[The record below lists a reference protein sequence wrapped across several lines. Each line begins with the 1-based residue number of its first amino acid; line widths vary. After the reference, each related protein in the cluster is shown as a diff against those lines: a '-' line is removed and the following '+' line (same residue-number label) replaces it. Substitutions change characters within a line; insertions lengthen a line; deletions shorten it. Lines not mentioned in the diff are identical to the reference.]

1 MKFWVGTSG
10 FQYTEWKGNFYPDVL
25 SSFLR
30 ELPSMR
36 AAFEF
41 RHESWFDDEIFGL
54 LKSRNIAL
62 CIAETENMA
71 TPTTATA
78 DYGYLR
84 LRREDYEKI
93 DIERWAK
100 LVREQNNRWSD
111 AFVYFKHEEAGI
123 GPKLA
128 KQMMELLQ

>member
-1 MKFWVGTSG
+1 M
-10 FQYTEWKGNFYPDVL
+10 L

-30 ELPSMR
+30 EFPDLR

-41 RHESWFDDEIFGL
+41 RHESWFDDEIFGV

-62 CIAETENMA
+62 CIAETENTA
-71 TPTTATA
+71 TPTAATA

-100 LVREQNNRWSD
+100 FVREQNNRWSD

-128 KQMMELLQ
+128 KQMMELLQQTSFVNHADVEMR